1 MSDMIVAVHVPI
13 TSVPETVAT
22 VQRAERAGVRAVW
35 FTSGGFG
42 PDSLTTIA
50 VIGAATERILIG
62 TAVVVTY
69 SRHPLVMAQQSLAID
84 DVAPGRFRLG
94 IGPGHRPTIEEVY
107 GLPFDRPLEQLR
119 EYSEVLTQ
127 ALGGDISYEGRR
139 LRVQGRLARAH
150 SVPVY
155 FSALRVAAYCLAG
168 ELASGAISWV
178 TPAAYL
184 RDVAGPT
191 LRDAAR
197 EHGRPAPR
205 LVGHVIGLVT
215 DDPGAAIEHGRQR
228 LAANTRQTFYQRL
241 FADAGH
247 PDARDG
253 TVPDSL
259 LEEVVAVGDE
269 QQVAR
274 RLQLFL
280 EAGCD
285 EVIVTI
291 LPGTPE
297 ELGRTF
303 RLVGRWNEG
312 IS

>member
-1 MSDMIVAVHVPI
+1 MADATVAIHVPI
-13 TSVPETVAT
+13 TTVPETVAT
-22 VQRAERAGVRAVW
+22 VQQAERAGVPAVW

-42 PDSLTTIA
+42 PDSLTTVA

-62 TAVVVTY
+62 TSVVVTY

-94 IGPGHRPTIEEVY
+94 IGTGHRPTIEEVY

-119 EYSEVLTQ
+119 EYAEVLTQ
-127 ALGGDISYEGRR
+127 ALGGEVSHVGRR

-155 FSALRVAAYCLAG
+155 FSALRVAAYRLAG
-168 ELASGAISWV
+168 ELAAGAISWV
-178 TPAAYL
+178 TPLAYL

-197 EHGRPAPR
+197 DHGRPAPR
-205 LVGHVIGLVT
+205 LVGHLMGLVT

-228 LAANTRQTFYQRL
+228 LAANTRQVFYQRL

-253 TVPDSL
+253 TVPKSL
-259 LEEVVAVGDE
+259 VDEVVAVGDE
-269 QQVAR
+269 GQVAR
-274 RLQLFL
+274 RLRSFV

-285 EVIVTI
+285 EVIVSI
-291 LPGTPE
+291 LPGTPGE
-297 ELGRTF
+297 FERTV
-303 RLVGRWNEG
+303 RLVGRWAEVV
-312 IS
+312 S